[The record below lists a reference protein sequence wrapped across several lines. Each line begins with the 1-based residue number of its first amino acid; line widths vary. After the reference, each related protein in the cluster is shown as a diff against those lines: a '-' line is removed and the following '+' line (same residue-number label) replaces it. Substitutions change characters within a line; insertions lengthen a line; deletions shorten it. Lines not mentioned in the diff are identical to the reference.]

1 MKIRTHIIVFT
12 LVLATSV
19 AFAFG
24 GSGEFGKF
32 KLMFQKL
39 KWSILPKSTESI
51 SLGSASK
58 KFKEAHIKDLYVEHV
73 AGDTIVET
81 VSAGVNLTNSGTA
94 KNPILD
100 VKVSEDV
107 DMDTVYQLI
116 NLQAPAADGEAI
128 RQTSKISE
136 SILEASKDK
145 IDGIEDNATA
155 DQSDT
160 EVEDLLA
167 GLTGDDR
174 LSSDSL
180 REGATNLFV
189 TSTQEADWQATTDK
203 VDADSAIWD
212 AAAAE
217 VNADSAVWE
226 DKYTVVEV
234 DAKVDDLDTA
244 KYDSPTVDTLLD
256 DKVAL
261 ADSALVQ
268 HNDLLG
274 KQGGTAG
281 EYYHMTAAQHGEIG
295 NWQTATDKIED
306 DSDYWDLMCDKVNDD
321 SAIWADKY
329 TQAQITAYLALKFD
343 VADSTIFVWKDGS
356 QDFTADQSMG
366 GFTLTHLDEPA
377 ADSEPATKYY
387 ADQGLAGKQATGN
400 YLEDGDFGSNGLMK
414 RTGAGAYSIVTDNS
428 TYWGQMS
435 DKVASDSPNWDA
447 AYTLKGV
454 LDALNG
460 IMKCDGAGNYSI
472 ITDLSTY
479 WTQMSDEVAS
489 DSPNWDDAYSKRV
502 VTWTSPL
509 VFSSNTASIP
519 AATNTVN
526 GYMPA
531 AFVIALEQ
539 DDIEELTPV
548 NAVASQGTITMSG
561 IAIADE
567 TFVIDSQ
574 TFTWKA
580 SRSGAGEVTIGA
592 DAPAAVTN
600 IVTAVTADLATVTA
614 VDGDGDTVTVT
625 AVTKGVAGNSL
636 VFTEASTNMVV
647 DGAGTLGTT
656 VAGVDGTVG
665 IANELAAD
673 ANYLYHCVDTN
684 TIADDNW
691 RRISL
696 GSAY

>member
-1 MKIRTHIIVFT
+1 MKMKRLILETVVMLMLASSIAVF
-12 LVLATSV
+12 AGP
-19 AFAFG
+19 FG
-24 GSGEFGKF
+24 GSGEFGKL
-32 KLMFQKL
+32 KLTFQKL
-39 KWSILPKSTESI
+39 KWSILPKTTKSI
-51 SLGSASK
+51 TLGSASK
-58 KFKEAHIKDLYVEHV
+58 KFKEAHIVDGYIDSI
-73 AGDTIVET
+73 AGDT
-81 VSAGVNLTNSGTA
+81 A
-94 KNPILD
+94 
-100 VKVSEDV
+100 
-107 DMDTVYQLI
+107 
-116 NLQAPAADGEAI
+116 
-128 RQTSKISE
+128 
-136 SILEASKDK
+136 
-145 IDGIEDNATA
+145 
-155 DQSDT
+155 
-160 EVEDLLA
+160 
-167 GLTGDDR
+167 
-174 LSSDSL
+174 
-180 REGATNLFV
+180 
-189 TSTQEADWQATTDK
+189 ADWQTATDK
-203 VDADSAIWD
+203 VLTDSATWD
-212 AAAAE
+212 AAAVE

-226 DKYTVVEV
+226 DKYTKVEV
-234 DAKVDDLDTA
+234 DGFVNDLDTA
-244 KYDSPTVDTLLD
+244 KYDSTTVDAFINDLDTAKYDSTTVDTLLA

-509 VFSSNTASIP
+509 VFSSNTASMP

-539 DDIEELTPV
+539 DDVEELTPV

-561 IAIADE
+561 IATADE